1 MQSTMFAAF
10 RHDDCQLVLVVEA
23 GSKAEAVAFLE
34 HVAPLLGYVD
44 ALRFVLVE
52 IDATP
57 IGIPIFFK
65 KFYSGAAIAFTR
77 SDVAPS
83 TRTLQ

>member
-1 MQSTMFAAF
+1 MQSTMFATF
-10 RHDDCQLVLVVEA
+10 RHDTFQLVLVVEA
-23 GSKAEAVAFLE
+23 DSDAEAVAFLE
-34 HVAPLLGYVD
+34 HLAPLLGYVD

-65 KFYSGAAIAFTR
+65 KFCFGAALAFTR
-77 SDVAPS
+77 SDVAPG